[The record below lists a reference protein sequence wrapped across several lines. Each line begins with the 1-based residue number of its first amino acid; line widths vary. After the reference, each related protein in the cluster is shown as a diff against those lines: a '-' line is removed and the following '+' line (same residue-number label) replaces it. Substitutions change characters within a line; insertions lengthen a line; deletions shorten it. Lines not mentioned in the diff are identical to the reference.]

1 MPKTMM
7 DGRHFIM
14 ACQNGHEAIVSLLL
28 EKGADV
34 NAKNNDGWT
43 PLHWASENGHEAI
56 VSLLLEKGADVNAKD
71 NDGETPL
78 H

>member
-1 MPKTMM
+1 MPKIMM
-7 DGRHFIM
+7 ERRHFIRL
-14 ACQNGHEAIVSLLL
+14 AENGHEAIVSLLL

-34 NAKNNDGWT
+34 NAKDNDGET